1 MQGTITN
8 TSTKPK
14 NSLRPYTLL
23 EILDRTFRI
32 YRDNF
37 ATFVGLVAVVT
48 IPLTVVNVLGTFW
61 MLERLSRSGLDL
73 NSISSGRADPRA
85 FNTTNM
91 SNLFGELLTAYAA
104 FFVLLVV
111 VSLLQAILINGPLT
125 YIASERFLGRKV
137 GIGEA
142 VRVVSKRLSRL
153 GVGLILY
160 YAILVMLGIVMV
172 PIAFACGL
180 GFGVLLYLGVTM
192 YAFLVPVL
200 ILEQTGTMQGMN
212 RAWALG
218 RSRVWPVVGVVLLI
232 SILTWIITIALGTA
246 SDLIIR
252 QAAASISST
261 TEQII
266 SIIEQALIAIVIS
279 PVLPIGLT
287 LLYYDTR
294 VRTEGL
300 DIALQ
305 STGKPD
311 PRPEDIISPPVES
324 MNSKDFVNLGIFVVI
339 PFLLFAAYV
348 GLIFALV
355 GGRQF

>member
-73 NSISSGRADPRA
+73 NSISRGRADPRA

-125 YIASERFLGRKV
+125 YIAS
-137 GIGEA
+137 
-142 VRVVSKRLSRL
+142 
-153 GVGLILY
+153 
-160 YAILVMLGIVMV
+160 
-172 PIAFACGL
+172 
-180 GFGVLLYLGVTM
+180 
-192 YAFLVPVL
+192 
-200 ILEQTGTMQGMN
+200 
-212 RAWALG
+212 
-218 RSRVWPVVGVVLLI
+218 
-232 SILTWIITIALGTA
+232 
-246 SDLIIR
+246 
-252 QAAASISST
+252 
-261 TEQII
+261 
-266 SIIEQALIAIVIS
+266 
-279 PVLPIGLT
+279 
-287 LLYYDTR
+287 
-294 VRTEGL
+294 
-300 DIALQ
+300 
-305 STGKPD
+305 
-311 PRPEDIISPPVES
+311 
-324 MNSKDFVNLGIFVVI
+324 
-339 PFLLFAAYV
+339 
-348 GLIFALV
+348 
-355 GGRQF
+355 